1 MSAQNAMEVIRLATV
16 NPNFRAAFKADPAQA
31 LTLFAADLGFSAA
44 GPLTNDEI
52 NGILSITDAEY
63 DAFARMTSAVGVN
76 LNPGTA
82 RSAGSLLMF

>member
-16 NPNFRAAFKADPAQA
+16 NPSFRSAFNADPSQA
-31 LTLFAADLGFSAA
+31 LTLFAADLGFSGA
-44 GPLTNDEI
+44 GALTQDEI
-52 NGILSITDAEY
+52 DGIKSITDAEY
-63 DAFARMTSAVGVN
+63 DAFARMTSAVGVD